1 MRGMSQLFQDFGND
15 RRGSFAI
22 AGAIAAPVLT
32 LAIGFAVDVAQ
43 LLHTRSSLQNALD
56 AAVTSTARDLTTGK
70 IKEKD
75 ARKNVE
81 AFLLANAS
89 VALAKNNTVA
99 LGSLTVNRITKT
111 VEANATVQADM
122 LFPVFAAAAQQQVGV
137 SAAALYSDKKIE
149 VTMMLDIT
157 GSMAGKKIKDLKTA
171 AGNAVDALLG
181 GVDPDNPRVRVS
193 IVPYAEAVNAGRLAG
208 TTVHREIRDKDAP
221 PALLV
226 KGSTVDIFASPSL
239 VSLTGK
245 IVKPEPNLPLPSGAT
260 AALAAVL
267 TAKKIDNCATERKL
281 PNGTAD
287 FSDTAPD
294 ETRLNLAGLTYAA
307 LVNRDDRLPASAC
320 PAPSVVPLT
329 ADADAL
335 KASIA
340 KFSANGYTA
349 GAIALQWGYYMLSP
363 AWRDT
368 IRDADLGD
376 GAANY
381 DNKKT
386 AKVAILMT
394 DGEFNTAFTG
404 GSPIDTNLH
413 DKGVVSGENA
423 EGICDAMKDNG
434 IQVFTVGFALPAKES
449 SAARKVLKACAST
462 DTAAIRHFYD
472 VANGEELDDAFQ
484 EIIANAERLAVTK

>member
-1 MRGMSQLFQDFGND
+1 MRRFPQLLQDFGSD

-22 AGAIAAPVLT
+22 AGALAVPVLA
-32 LAIGFAVDVAQ
+32 LAVGYAVDVAQ

-81 AFLLANAS
+81 AFLQANAS
-89 VALAKNNTVA
+89 VALAENDTVA
-99 LGSLTVNRITKT
+99 LGRLVVNRIAKT
-111 VEANATVQADM
+111 VEADATVQADM
-122 LFPVFAAAAQQQVGV
+122 LFPLFGAAAQRQVGV
-137 SAAALYSDKKIE
+137 NAAALYSDKK
-149 VTMMLDIT
+149 VAMMLDIT

-193 IVPYAEAVNAGRLAG
+193 IVPYAEAVNAGKLAA
-208 TTVHREIRDKDAP
+208 TAVLREVQDKEAP
-221 PALLV
+221 TSLLV
-226 KGSTVDIFASPSL
+226 KGSTVDILPQASL
-239 VSLTGK
+239 VSAGGK
-245 IVKPEPNLPLPSGAT
+245 IVKAEPNLPPPAGAT
-260 AALAAVL
+260 TALTAAL
-267 TAKKIDNCATERKL
+267 TAKKVDNCATERKL
-281 PNGTAD
+281 PDGAAD
-287 FSDTAPD
+287 VSDAAPGAA
-294 ETRLNLAGLTYAA
+294 RIVAGLTYPA
-307 LVNRDDRLPASAC
+307 LVNRDDRLSASAC
-320 PAPSVVPLT
+320 PTPSLVPLT

-335 KASIA
+335 NASIE

-363 AWRDT
+363 EWRGT
-368 IRDADLGD
+368 IKDAGLGD
-376 GAANY
+376 GAAAY
-381 DNKKT
+381 ENKKT

-404 GSPIDTNLH
+404 GSPTDTNVH
-413 DKGVVSGENA
+413 DKGATSGANA
-423 EGICDAMKDNG
+423 QGICDAMKESG

-449 SAARKVLKACAST
+449 SAARKVLKACASP
-462 DTAAIRHFYD
+462 DTGAIKHFYD
-472 VANGEELDDAFQ
+472 VANGEELDEAFQ